1 MTFKIHTKWPT
12 FFQWAFVLIMPVL
25 FFPILSVFSLIFD
38 WFIGDAG
45 SVLQILHGPKKQFLY
60 DYLIDWR
67 DSLLLSAIFIWLV
80 FMPIYHFIK
89 NKVTSKK
96 KHLFISGILVWIVIG
111 VYLYQFNPIG
121 ILLIGL
127 SGLFIQSVFFL
138 LQSKPACT

>member
-1 MTFKIHTKWPT
+1 MIFKIHKKWPAL
-12 FFQWAFVLIMPVL
+12 FKWSFVLIMPAL
-25 FFPILSVFSLIFD
+25 FFPILSTLSLMFD
-38 WFIGDAG
+38 WFIGDTG

-67 DSLLLSAIFIWLV
+67 DSLLISAIFIWLI

-96 KHLFISGILVWIVIG
+96 KHLFISGILVWIAIG
-111 VYLYQFNPIG
+111 AYLYQFNPIG